1 MNPKMSM
8 VIPLPQLK
16 PENNDEYENRITLRL
31 YIEKLLNQ
39 KVGRYLEI
47 ISGIASLAS
56 VGIYIVS
63 TYFDSVEWLATLD
76 IVVCSLYL
84 TEYLLKLFAA
94 QHRLQYIF
102 SDFAIIELLTLFPLF
117 TIQSVGN
124 WNYLQR
130 LINIS
135 RILRVFRVVRMINK
149 LQQLSDIEYGGVT
162 RQIYVI
168 FSTVTTIII
177 VTAGVL
183 YAFEFPKR
191 QELIA
196 RDPNKGCSNQ
206 IDKCH
211 FHEMIYFTIVT
222 LSTVGYGDVI
232 PYSEEGRVCVIVLI
246 IIVLVVIPK
255 QMNELIRLMGLQSV
269 YARSFYKPNHEI
281 PHIIICSY
289 VSVPSLKNF
298 CNELFHQDHG
308 GQDKNA
314 IILKPSIP
322 NTEMEDFLHN
332 ERYEMFL
339 IYLQGNPMVERDLRR
354 AAVTQAKACVILTN
368 KQIVDSHSA
377 DHKNILIG
385 LLIKKYVNH
394 LTGYNIRLCMQ
405 LIKPESKMH
414 YKQSL
419 GVKMITDQIIVVE
432 EFKMN
437 LLAKSCFCPGIIS
450 LLGNLVT
457 SVGEQKESLDFE
469 WLTQYTD
476 GMGHEIYRTDLSSKF
491 QGKTFSEV
499 AAIVYNEFSGILF
512 GLELDFEKQPII
524 RLNPGVYII
533 SNTSKVHAYI
543 ICQDKKVADLVATYD
558 MTTEEIANYHFSLQQ
573 NPSEKDKLN
582 EEEDK
587 AEDPLL
593 SGKDQLDEQDITEK
607 DYLLL
612 NEPVSLMD
620 ATSIFLLE
628 QPEINNH
635 IVVCGIHPS
644 IYYFLLPLRAKYLKE
659 IQYVVILAPEKPTEI
674 WDQINRFPKVKF
686 VQGSP
691 LISEDLQRASIHCAD
706 KAVIFAQ
713 SSDANKTESE
723 DFLDQMHDAE
733 SIFIYKAI
741 KKINPSI
748 QIMIELVS
756 SSNIQFLL
764 DKDYKFQND
773 FKYELTPL
781 QASGEVYISAMIDTL
796 TCQAYYNPHIVT
808 ILQQILTGMRSSNP
822 VIKAICEDLDI
833 KDSNLYQ
840 VPVPEDYLN
849 KTFGELFNY
858 LSIERHLIPLGLYRL
873 AKALDN
879 KHPYVYTNPPAET
892 TLTPRDKVFVLAHQL
907 PADLSGI
914 PFDANSDP
922 KQLNTKEVENN
933 KALNFLLEKLKQQT
947 SSQNGVNRV
956 AKQKNDKTVI
966 FQGQQIK
973 QTRNIES
980 ENMNLNLAS
989 LHVLDQVNEQIS
1001 IVKEQINDI
1010 KNSLIQKED
1019 EIVEKCRRAIRYE
1032 LGTVIQQQ

>member
-8 VIPLPQLK
+8 VLPLPQLK
-16 PENNDEYENRITLRL
+16 PENNDEYENRITFRL

-94 QHRLQYIF
+94 QHRFQYIF
-102 SDFAIIELLTLFPLF
+102 SDFAIIELLTVFPLF
-117 TIQSVGN
+117 TIQSVES

-135 RILRVFRVVRMINK
+135 RILRVFRIVRMINK
-149 LQQLSDIEYGGVT
+149 IQSLSDTENGGVM

-191 QELIA
+191 QELISK
-196 RDPNKGCSNQ
+196 DPNKGCSNQ
-206 IDKCH
+206 VDKCN

-232 PYSEEGRVCVIVLI
+232 PQSEEGRVCVIVLI

-281 PHIIICSY
+281 PHIIICGY
-289 VSVPSLKNF
+289 VSVASLKNF

-339 IYLQGNPMVERDLRR
+339 IYLQGNPMIERDLRR

-385 LLIKKYVNH
+385 LLIKKFVNH
-394 LTGYNIRLCMQ
+394 LTGCNIRLCMQ

-419 GVKMITDQIIVVE
+419 GVKQITDQIIVVE

-437 LLAKSCFCPGIIS
+437 LMAKSCFCPGIIT

-457 SVGEQKESLDFE
+457 SAGEQKESLDSE

-512 GLELDFEKQPII
+512 GLELDFGKQAII
-524 RLNPGVYII
+524 TLNPGVFII
-533 SNTSKVHAYI
+533 PIQCKVHAYI

-558 MTTEEIANYHFSLQQ
+558 MTTEEIANYHFQLSQP
-573 NPSEKDKLN
+573 NSDKDKLN
-582 EEEDK
+582 EEEEENQV
-587 AEDPLL
+587 EDHLL
-593 SGKDQLDEQDITEK
+593 SGKDQLDDQYIIEK

-659 IQYVVILAPEKPTEI
+659 IQYVVILAPEKPTDI
-674 WDQINRFPKVKF
+674 WEYINRFPKVKF

-713 SSDANKTESE
+713 SSDANKTETE

-764 DKDYKFQND
+764 DKDYKYQND

-808 ILQQILTGMRSSNP
+808 ILQQILTGMRQSNQ
-822 VIKAICEDLDI
+822 ITQAIVVDLEI

-873 AKALDN
+873 AKAVDN

-914 PFDANSDP
+914 PFDANFDP
-922 KQLNTKEVENN
+922 KQVNNKEVENN

-947 SSQNGVNRV
+947 SSQNGANRV
-956 AKQKNDKTVI
+956 VKQKNDKTVI

-973 QTRNIES
+973 QTKNIEA
-980 ENMNLNLAS
+980 ENMNLNAAALQ
-989 LHVLDQVNEQIS
+989 VLDQVNEQIS
-1001 IVKEQINDI
+1001 IVKDQINDI
-1010 KNSLIQKED
+1010 KSSLAQKED

-1032 LGTVIQQQ
+1032 LGTVIY